1 MIVVNTRPKNLSKKI
16 NELCR
21 LEKIE
26 IQNTHLSEI
35 IPIKIDTDNGAYKKI
50 FKNFNTYTNFIF
62 TSRAAVENGTEF
74 IKIKSELLNKNHK
87 FFAVGH
93 STKEALAMK
102 GFEAIVPINK
112 SSDGLAE
119 LIENSFPGQNLIIC
133 GENTNMNLQNKLAE
147 SADEIRCYNLN
158 YSKEFIH
165 DIPSS
170 EAIILIYNYL
180 TFEFI
185 YKNLHINTLR
195 NKIFIV
201 ASERIKSKIFNLV
214 PKFDS
219 KILVSKSSLD
229 VAMLETVKKII

>member
-1 MIVVNTRPKNLSKKI
+1 
-16 NELCR
+16 
-21 LEKIE
+21 
-26 IQNTHLSEI
+26 
-35 IPIKIDTDNGAYKKI
+35 
-50 FKNFNTYTNFIF
+50 
-62 TSRAAVENGTEF
+62 
-74 IKIKSELLNKNHK
+74 
-87 FFAVGH
+87 
-93 STKEALAMK
+93 
-102 GFEAIVPINK
+102 
-112 SSDGLAE
+112 
-119 LIENSFPGQNLIIC
+119 
-133 GENTNMNLQNKLAE
+133 MNLQNKLAE

-158 YSKEFIH
+158 YSKEFIQ

>member
-1 MIVVNTRPKNLSKKI
+1 MNLFISI
-16 NELCR
+16 S
-21 LEKIE
+21 
-26 IQNTHLSEI
+26 IQIHL
-35 IPIKIDTDNGAYKKI
+35 
-50 FKNFNTYTNFIF
+50 
-62 TSRAAVENGTEF
+62 
-74 IKIKSELLNKNHK
+74 KIKSELLNKNHK
-87 FFAVGH
+87 FFAVGD

-102 GFEAIVPINK
+102 GFEAIMPIMK
-112 SSDGLAE
+112 SSDGLVE
-119 LIENSFPGQNLIIC
+119 MIENSFPGQNLIIC

-158 YSKEFIH
+158 YSKEFIQ

>member
-1 MIVVNTRPKNLSKKI
+1 MP
-16 NELCR
+16 
-21 LEKIE
+21 
-26 IQNTHLSEI
+26 I
-35 IPIKIDTDNGAYKKI
+35 I
-50 FKNFNTYTNFIF
+50 
-62 TSRAAVENGTEF
+62 
-74 IKIKSELLNKNHK
+74 
-87 FFAVGH
+87 
-93 STKEALAMK
+93 
-102 GFEAIVPINK
+102 K
-112 SSDGLAE
+112 SSDGLVE
-119 LIENSFPGQNLIIC
+119 MIEKSFPGQNLIIC

-165 DIPSS
+165 DISSS

-185 YKNLHINTLR
+185 YKNLDINILR

-229 VAMLETVKKII
+229 EDMLETVKKII